1 MTENLNTLI
10 EDIRTRSMQIAA
22 ELKTERAQHELIQV
36 ELRRIQELYQAEKAQ
51 VELLKA
57 SIEELNVSLAEA
69 QNKVVEVP
77 VATTSRNAEEID
89 ALVKEIEFCI
99 EKLKQA

>member
-10 EDIRTRSMQIAA
+10 ADIRNRSLQLATDLNNERAMHQALQAELQQMQAQYKAEQAQVA
-22 ELKTERAQHELIQV
+22 ELKAH
-36 ELRRIQELYQAEKAQ
+36 
-51 VELLKA
+51 
-57 SIEELNVSLAEA
+57 IEALNLSLVEA

-77 VATTSRNAEEID
+77 VAPLGRNAEDID

>member
-10 EDIRTRSMQIAA
+10 ADIRNRSLQLATDLNNERAMHQVLQAELQQMQAQYQAEQAQVA
-22 ELKTERAQHELIQV
+22 ELKAH
-36 ELRRIQELYQAEKAQ
+36 
-51 VELLKA
+51 
-57 SIEELNVSLAEA
+57 IEALNLSLVEA

-77 VATTSRNAEEID
+77 VAPLGRNAEDID

>member
-10 EDIRTRSMQIAA
+10 AEIRNRSLQLATD
-22 ELKTERAQHELIQV
+22 LNNERAKLRSLQEELEQM
-36 ELRRIQELYQAEKAQ
+36 QALYQAEQAQ
-51 VELLKA
+51 VATLNGH
-57 SIEELNVSLAEA
+57 IEALNLSLAEA

-77 VATTSRNAEEID
+77 VATLGRNAEDID

>member
-10 EDIRTRSMQIAA
+10 ADIRNRSLQLATD
-22 ELKTERAQHELIQV
+22 LNNERAKLRSLQEELEQM
-36 ELRRIQELYQAEKAQ
+36 QALYHAEQAQ
-51 VELLKA
+51 VATLNGH
-57 SIEELNVSLAEA
+57 IEALNLSLAEA

-77 VATTSRNAEEID
+77 VATLGRNAEDID

>member
-10 EDIRTRSMQIAA
+10 ADIRNRSLQLATD
-22 ELKTERAQHELIQV
+22 LNNERAQHQSLQAELQQ
-36 ELRRIQELYQAEKAQ
+36 LQALYQAEQAQ
-51 VELLKA
+51 VAELKA
-57 SIEELNVSLAEA
+57 HIEALNLSLVEA

-77 VATTSRNAEEID
+77 VAPLGRNAEDID

>member
-10 EDIRTRSMQIAA
+10 ADIRNRSLQLATDLNNERAMHQALQAELQQMQAQYQAEQAQVA
-22 ELKTERAQHELIQV
+22 ELKAH
-36 ELRRIQELYQAEKAQ
+36 
-51 VELLKA
+51 
-57 SIEELNVSLAEA
+57 IEALNLSLVEA

-77 VATTSRNAEEID
+77 VPPLGRNAEDID

>member
-10 EDIRTRSMQIAA
+10 ADIRNRSLQLATD
-22 ELKTERAQHELIQV
+22 LNNERAKLRSLQEELEQM
-36 ELRRIQELYQAEKAQ
+36 QALYQAEQAQ
-51 VELLKA
+51 VATLKGH
-57 SIEELNVSLAEA
+57 IEALNLSLAEA

-77 VATTSRNAEEID
+77 VATLGRNAEDID

>member
-10 EDIRTRSMQIAA
+10 ADIRNRSLQLATDLNNERAMHQALQAELQQMQAQYQAEQAQVA
-22 ELKTERAQHELIQV
+22 ELKVH
-36 ELRRIQELYQAEKAQ
+36 
-51 VELLKA
+51 
-57 SIEELNVSLAEA
+57 IEALNLSLVEA

-77 VATTSRNAEEID
+77 VAPLGRNAEDID

>member
-10 EDIRTRSMQIAA
+10 ADIRNRSLQLATDLNNERAMHQALQA
-22 ELKTERAQHELIQV
+22 ELQQMQA
-36 ELRRIQELYQAEKAQ
+36 LYQAEQAQ
-51 VELLKA
+51 VAELKA
-57 SIEELNVSLAEA
+57 HIEALNLSLAEA

-77 VATTSRNAEEID
+77 VAPLGRNAEDID